1 MIDFILFVLMN
12 VNDYICSQQKNIIM
26 SKKNLNELIR
36 EYSQEV
42 REYKSKLFR
51 ALYNYNELDCLTENE
66 ALVYDKLKESPS
78 VVFDCRDLLTKN

>member
-1 MIDFILFVLMN
+1 
-12 VNDYICSQQKNIIM
+12 M

-36 EYSQEV
+36 ESSEEV

-66 ALVYDKLKESPS
+66 ARIYDSLIESPA
-78 VVFDCRDLLTKN
+78 VVCDCRDLLKK